1 MRLRNMQIDA
11 AKKIG
16 ASSMSR
22 ACMICM
28 LMMVGEDIA
37 NMRAPNPE
45 NSTAKGCVS
54 TDGLIR
60 WLIFLSRIQ
69 DWITIGYTFIRR

>member
-1 MRLRNMQIDA
+1 
-11 AKKIG
+11 
-16 ASSMSR
+16 
-22 ACMICM
+22 M